1 MVKDILTNELNELI
15 IQEGDFVIESS
26 EEQHIEAILRSEKGH
41 WKESPMMGVG
51 IVSEVN
57 STGRIENLE
66 REIML
71 QLKVDD
77 WQNVNL
83 DLSDSENMLIEAN
96 KMENV

>member
-1 MVKDILTNELNELI
+1 MVKDILTNDNNELI

-26 EEQHIEAILRSEKGH
+26 EDQHIEAILRSEKGH

-57 STGRIENLE
+57 LTGRIENLE

-77 WQNVNL
+77 WQNVSL
-83 DLSDSENMLIEAN
+83 DLSDIQNIVIEAN
-96 KMENV
+96 KMENL

>member
-41 WKESPMMGVG
+41 WKESPTMGVG

-83 DLSDSENMLIEAN
+83 DLSDIENILIEAN